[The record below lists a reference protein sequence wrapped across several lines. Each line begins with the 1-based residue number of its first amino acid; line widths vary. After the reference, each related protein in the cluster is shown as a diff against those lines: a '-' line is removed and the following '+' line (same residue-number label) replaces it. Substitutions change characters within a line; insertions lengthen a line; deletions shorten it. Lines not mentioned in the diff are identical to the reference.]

1 MVLLGQW
8 RRGMGWACLLAECS
22 MERRADGWLRLGL
35 FRRRSGAVGS
45 GGWGAARRGAAGG
58 GWKRQAG
65 PGVTWQQPWCEQ
77 AAVPLICQRS
87 RLGRA
92 VDDARRAC
100 EH

>member
-1 MVLLGQW
+1 
-8 RRGMGWACLLAECS
+8 MGWACLLAECS
-22 MERRADGWLRLGL
+22 MERRADGWLRLVL

-45 GGWGAARRGAAGG
+45 GGARRGAAVG
-58 GWKRQAG
+58 GWKRPAG
-65 PGVTWQQPWCEQ
+65 PGVPSVAVWQQPWCEQ

-92 VDDARRAC
+92 VDDGRRAC